1 MAVSGGNPEMAGKE
15 KSRQRSKSKRLRPAR
30 LAEKLLLIRQQLG
43 LSQGGL
49 VRHLGLEDQI
59 GRDYVSKFE
68 NGLLEPTLDVL
79 LAYAR
84 AVSRNKSGD
93 VLEAIIDDEKDI
105 PFRSSKK
112 CEEKA
117 TATLKSCRN
126 HSFGISPR

>member
-1 MAVSGGNPEMAGKE
+1 MAGKQ
-15 KSRQRSKSKRLRPAR
+15 KTRQSSKSKRLRPAR

-68 NGLLEPTLDVL
+68 RDLLEPTLDVL

-84 AVSRNKSGD
+84 AISLRKSGEI
-93 VLEAIIDDEKDI
+93 LEAIIDDDKDI
-105 PFRSSKK
+105 PFRSSK
-112 CEEKA
+112 
-117 TATLKSCRN
+117 R
-126 HSFGISPR
+126 

>member
-1 MAVSGGNPEMAGKE
+1 MAGKQ
-15 KSRQRSKSKRLRPAR
+15 KSRRSSKSKRLRPAR
-30 LAEKLLLIRQQLG
+30 LAEKLLHIRQQLG

-105 PFRSSKK
+105 PFRS
-112 CEEKA
+112 
-117 TATLKSCRN
+117 LR
-126 HSFGISPR
+126 R